1 MQAAAMLAY
10 ASSVPSRNPA
20 LSFAAW
26 PLCAAL
32 IVSVAACKKDS
43 PSHSQHGGSANEEA
57 TVAAGG
63 TITVRVDGAGYHPAR
78 IRAAANSEITLSF
91 LRTTDE
97 CCGQQLKIP
106 SLSIQRDL
114 PLNQAVA
121 VAVRVPANGQLG
133 FTCGMDMYRGSVM
146 VQ

>member
-1 MQAAAMLAY
+1 MAR
-10 ASSVPSRNPA
+10 SRSRTLTTIA
-20 LSFAAW
+20 IT
-26 PLCAAL
+26 AAL
-32 IVSVAACKKDS
+32 FAVVGCKKD
-43 PSHSQHGGSANEEA
+43 PPAHDSHAHAGHGATSDEA
-57 TVAAGG
+57 TVAAGASV
-63 TITVRVDGAGYHPAR
+63 TIRVDGSGYHPAR
-78 IRAAANSEITLSF
+78 VRAAANSEITLSF

-106 SLSIQRDL
+106 SLNIQRDL

-133 FTCGMDMYRGSVM
+133 FTCGMDMYRGAVV